1 MGLKQNF
8 MGEPAYKNLLT
19 YKYSVYV
26 YDMNKEFIMLFLPGA
41 ENMRQRQQMD
51 QAARSSKQCI
61 AEGAMQGTS
70 LKGYIK
76 MLGVSRGSY
85 EELLEDY
92 KDLARFHKI
101 EIWDKKRLRRERG
114 YRIFIDTE
122 KPLPPA
128 PPLPHELEI
137 SVNIMIDLIART
149 NYLLDQQKRSLEKKF
164 LKEGGFS
171 ENLYKRRVEYRK
183 NNQNDKL

>member
-1 MGLKQNF
+1 
-8 MGEPAYKNLLT
+8 MGEPSYKNLLT
-19 YKYSVYV
+19 YKYSVII
-26 YDMNKEFIMLFLPGA
+26 YDSNKEFLELFLFGA

-61 AEGAMQGTS
+61 CEGAMQGTS

-92 KDLARFHKI
+92 KDLARLKRI
-101 EIWDKKRLRRERG
+101 KIWDSNELRKERRF
-114 YRIFIDTE
+114 RIFIDAD
-122 KPLPPA
+122 KPFPPA

-137 SVNIMIDLIART
+137 AVNIMVDLITRT

-164 LKEGGFS
+164 LEEGGFS
-171 ENLYKRRVEYRK
+171 ENLYRKRIEYRR
-183 NNQNDKL
+183 NNPKQ

>member
-1 MGLKQNF
+1 MKYKNS

-19 YKYSVYV
+19 YKYSVYI
-26 YDMNKEFIMLFLPGA
+26 YDMNKEFISRFLSGA

-70 LKGYIK
+70 LKGYMK

-92 KDLARFHKI
+92 KDLARLGKI
-101 EIWDKKRLRRERG
+101 EIWNSEGLSRERIL
-114 YRIFIDTE
+114 RIFIEND
-122 KPLPPA
+122 KPIPPT
-128 PPLPHELEI
+128 PPLPQDFCI
-137 SVNIMIDLIART
+137 AVNVMIDMITRV
-149 NYLLDQQKRSLEKKF
+149 NFLLDQQKRALEKKF
-164 LKEGGFS
+164 MQEGGFT
-171 ENLYKRRVEYRK
+171 ENLYRKRVEYRR
-183 NNQNDKL
+183 NNGGY

>member
-1 MGLKQNF
+1 MS
-8 MGEPAYKNLLT
+8 EPPYKKLLT
-19 YKYSVYV
+19 YKYSVFI
-26 YDMNKEFIMLFLPGA
+26 YDMNKEFLSLFVTGA

-92 KDLARFHKI
+92 KDLARLNKI
-101 EIWDKKRLRRERG
+101 GVWDAEGLRRERG
-114 YRIFIDTE
+114 FRIFIKDNE
-122 KPLPPA
+122 PLPPT
-128 PPLPHELEI
+128 PPLPQDLKTA
-137 SVNIMIDLIART
+137 VNVMVDMITRT
-149 NYLLDQQKRSLEKKF
+149 NFLLDQQKRSLEKKF
-164 LKEGGFS
+164 LEEGGFT
-171 ENLYKRRVEYRK
+171 ENLYKRRREQRGF
-183 NNQNDKL
+183 

>member
-1 MGLKQNF
+1 
-8 MGEPAYKNLLT
+8 MGEPSYKNLLT
-19 YKYSVYV
+19 YKYSVYI
-26 YDMNKEFIMLFLPGA
+26 YDLNKEFIVAFFPGA

-92 KDLARFHKI
+92 KDLARLKKI
-101 EIWDKKRLRRERG
+101 EIWNSEGLRRERRF
-114 YRIFIDTE
+114 RIFVEDG

-128 PPLPHELEI
+128 PPSPQNFEI
-137 SVNIMIDLIART
+137 AVNVMIDLITRT
-149 NYLLDQQKRSLEKKF
+149 NFLLDQQKRSLEKKF
-164 LKEGGFS
+164 LEEGGFT
-171 ENLYKRRVEYRK
+171 ENLYRKRREVRGF
-183 NNQNDKL
+183 

>member
-1 MGLKQNF
+1 MA
-8 MGEPAYKNLLT
+8 EPPYKKLLT
-19 YKYSVYV
+19 YKYSVFI
-26 YDMNKEFIMLFLPGA
+26 YDMNKEFLSLFLTGA

-92 KDLARFHKI
+92 KDLARLNKI
-101 EIWDKKRLRRERG
+101 EVWNAEGLRRERG
-114 YRIFIDTE
+114 FRIFINDGE
-122 KPLPPA
+122 PLPPA
-128 PPLPHELEI
+128 PPLPRDLKTAI
-137 SVNIMIDLIART
+137 NVMIDLITRS
-149 NYLLDQQKRSLEKKF
+149 NFLLDQQKISLEKKF
-164 LKEGGFS
+164 LKEGGFT
-171 ENLYKRRVEYRK
+171 ENLYKRRREQRGF
-183 NNQNDKL
+183 